1 MKDNIYNKPNILE
14 FAVNLVVNAFI
25 LVFATKV
32 FNGFYISNNLY
43 ALLAS
48 LIISLLNET
57 VKPLLVLV
65 FLPITIYSLGFF
77 YPIINVI
84 VLKLTGLL
92 LGNNFIILGWVIPV
106 FISIFIWIM
115 KLLCNIFI
123 INPVMSKRG

>member
-1 MKDNIYNKPNILE
+1 MKDNMYNKPNILE

-32 FNGFYISNNLY
+32 FNGFYISNIWY

-48 LIISLLNET
+48 LIISILNET